1 VNKDNII
8 GATLDSLG
16 NALLLATVILG
27 IGVLFNAMPMEV
39 YLTTFTSALLLK
51 AVGDTVSTVHAR
63 RKGRE
68 R

>member
-1 VNKDNII
+1 MNKDNII

-39 YLTTFTSALLLK
+39 YLATLTSALLLK